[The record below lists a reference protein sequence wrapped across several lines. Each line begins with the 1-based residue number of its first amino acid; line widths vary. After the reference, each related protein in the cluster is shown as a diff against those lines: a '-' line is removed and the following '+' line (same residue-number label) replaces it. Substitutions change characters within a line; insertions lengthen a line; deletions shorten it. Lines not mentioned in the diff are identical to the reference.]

1 MLAATIVKLKRF
13 NTDFV
18 LVSNVP
24 DAHSNYDDEYSVKR
38 HQREVYLQNLRK
50 EGLKVETKK
59 LESSDFSF
67 DLIHVPKRVLE
78 RYGEILKMKM
88 PLKASYCDTIKL
100 SEKDIED
107 QDIKEVLKKET
118 KLTFLTI
125 LVKIFG
131 ESSALVT
138 KYKSIFIPNLSSLKE
153 NHHCSFSKL
162 IVYPFQSLIIYPRKM
177 SLGFISRMFIIQPI
191 QEKDEICL
199 TPTMIPFSMNQS
211 GLESYT
217 LY

>member
-13 NTDFV
+13 KADFV
-18 LVSNVP
+18 LVSNLP
-24 DAHSNYDDEYSVKR
+24 GTHSNDDDEYSVKR
-38 HQREVYLQNLRK
+38 QQREVFLQNLRK

-59 LESSDFSF
+59 MEDSDFRF

-107 QDIKEVLKKET
+107 QTIREVLKKET
-118 KLTFLTI
+118 KLTFLNI
-125 LVKIFG
+125 LVKVFG

-138 KYKSIFIPNLSSLKE
+138 KYKNTFIPKLSSLKE
-153 NHHCSFSKL
+153 NLISSFS
-162 IVYPFQSLIIYPRKM
+162 
-177 SLGFISRMFIIQPI
+177 
-191 QEKDEICL
+191 
-199 TPTMIPFSMNQS
+199 
-211 GLESYT
+211 
-217 LY
+217 

>member
-1 MLAATIVKLKRF
+1 MLAATIVKLMRF

-131 ESSALVT
+131 ESSVLVT
-138 KYKSIFIPNLSSLKE
+138 KYKSTFIPNLSSLKE
-153 NHHCSFSKL
+153 KASLL
-162 IVYPFQSLIIYPRKM
+162 IL
-177 SLGFISRMFIIQPI
+177 
-191 QEKDEICL
+191 
-199 TPTMIPFSMNQS
+199 
-211 GLESYT
+211 
-217 LY
+217 

>member
-18 LVSNVP
+18 LVSNIP
-24 DAHSNYDDEYSVKR
+24 DALSDKNDDEFTVKR
-38 HQREVYLQNLRK
+38 QHREVYLQNLRK
-50 EGLKVETKK
+50 EGLKVETKN
-59 LESSDFSF
+59 LEGSDFNF

-88 PLKASYCDTIKL
+88 PLKASYCDTIRL

-107 QDIKEVLKKET
+107 QDKET

-138 KYKSIFIPNLSSLKE
+138 KYKSTFIPNLSSLKE
-153 NHHCSFSKL
+153 KTNITHFRNCL
-162 IVYPFQSLIIYPRKM
+162 FQI
-177 SLGFISRMFIIQPI
+177 
-191 QEKDEICL
+191 
-199 TPTMIPFSMNQS
+199 
-211 GLESYT
+211 LE
-217 LY
+217 

>member
-24 DAHSNYDDEYSVKR
+24 DAHSNKHDDEYSAKR
-38 HQREVYLQNLRK
+38 HQREVYLENLRK

-59 LESSDFSF
+59 LEGSDFSF
-67 DLIHVPKRVLE
+67 DIIHVPKRVLE

-138 KYKSIFIPNLSSLKE
+138 KYKSTFIPNLSSLKE
-153 NHHCSFSKL
+153 KASLL
-162 IVYPFQSLIIYPRKM
+162 IL
-177 SLGFISRMFIIQPI
+177 
-191 QEKDEICL
+191 
-199 TPTMIPFSMNQS
+199 
-211 GLESYT
+211 
-217 LY
+217 

>member
-18 LVSNVP
+18 LVSNIP
-24 DAHSNYDDEYSVKR
+24 DAHSDKYDDEYSVKR
-38 HQREVYLQNLRK
+38 QHREIYLQNLRK
-50 EGLKVETKK
+50 EGLKVETKN
-59 LESSDFSF
+59 LEGSDFTF

-88 PLKASYCDTIKL
+88 PLKASYCDTIRL

-131 ESSALVT
+131 ESSTLVA
-138 KYKSIFIPNLSSLKE
+138 KYKSTFIPNLSSLKE
-153 NHHCSFSKL
+153 KPTHSSFSKL
-162 IVYPFQSLIIYPRKM
+162 PFLKTFR
-177 SLGFISRMFIIQPI
+177 
-191 QEKDEICL
+191 
-199 TPTMIPFSMNQS
+199 
-211 GLESYT
+211 
-217 LY
+217 

>member
-13 NTDFV
+13 KADFV
-18 LVSNVP
+18 LVSNIP
-24 DAHSNYDDEYSVKR
+24 IARNDDDEYSVKR
-38 HQREVYLQNLRK
+38 QQREVFLQNLRK

-59 LESSDFSF
+59 MEDSDFRF

-107 QDIKEVLKKET
+107 QDIREVLKKET
-118 KLTFLTI
+118 KLTFLNI
-125 LVKIFG
+125 LVKMFG

-138 KYKSIFIPNLSSLKE
+138 KYKNTFIPKLSSLKE
-153 NHHCSFSKL
+153 KHHYL
-162 IVYPFQSLIIYPRKM
+162 I
-177 SLGFISRMFIIQPI
+177 FITFIINPKPSQNY
-191 QEKDEICL
+191 
-199 TPTMIPFSMNQS
+199 SVSN
-211 GLESYT
+211 
-217 LY
+217 